1 MNQFIDDIFSIYT
14 LINDNN
20 NKKNTDIIKTN
31 ILSKQYLVY
40 YLYRIITKFMP
51 LISIALPSK
60 DIKQLINLLLIP
72 SEHDINKNY
81 PLVGKMTNDEHTLN
95 LVLKSILKIFTNL
108 DKYIKT
114 LPNKNSY
121 DMLYK
126 FLKQKNLQSILTD
139 IQDLQSL
146 IPGLSVHSSR
156 FNYISDNKTSDI

>member
-1 MNQFIDDIFSIYT
+1 MNQFIDDIFSIYK
-14 LINDNN
+14 LINYNN

-156 FNYISDNKTSDI
+156 FNYISDNKSSDI

>member
-1 MNQFIDDIFSIYT
+1 
-14 LINDNN
+14 
-20 NKKNTDIIKTN
+20 
-31 ILSKQYLVY
+31 
-40 YLYRIITKFMP
+40 
-51 LISIALPSK
+51 
-60 DIKQLINLLLIP
+60 
-72 SEHDINKNY
+72 
-81 PLVGKMTNDEHTLN
+81 MTNDEHTLN

-156 FNYISDNKTSDI
+156 FNYISDNKSSDI

>member
-156 FNYISDNKTSDI
+156 FNYISDNKSSDI

>member
-60 DIKQLINLLLIP
+60 DIKQFINLLLIP

>member
-156 FNYISDNKTSDI
+156 FNYINDNKSSDV

>member
-60 DIKQLINLLLIP
+60 DIKQFINLLLIP

-156 FNYISDNKTSDI
+156 FNYISDNKSSDI

>member
-14 LINDNN
+14 LINNNN

-126 FLKQKNLQSILTD
+126 FLKQKNLLN
-139 IQDLQSL
+139 L
-146 IPGLSVHSSR
+146 
-156 FNYISDNKTSDI
+156 